1 LGKRVTVNIGSNLQ
15 NAAGAASRGLQTLFN
30 FSAVRSEICQF
41 ANLSPVGLQIRVCS
55 ENHLT
60 LNENSTGGP
69 VLSIGECGLSG

>member
-15 NAAGAASRGLQTLFN
+15 NAAGAASCGLQTLFN

-69 VLSIGECGLSG
+69 VLSIGEFGLSG